1 MSYYCF
7 VQARFSSKRLRG
19 KVLKKFGKITL
30 LEVLIKRLQRSK
42 KIKKIIIL
50 TSNSKQDKKIINLCK
65 KINIDY
71 FKGSLS
77 NVYFRFKSA
86 INKYKPK
93 KVIRISADSPLVD
106 WKLVDVMIDIS
117 KKKTAYEI
125 ISNVKKRTFP
135 KGQSVEILNSDIF
148 NVSSKLLNKDQREHV
163 TKFFYE
169 KNYKIF
175 NYKSQKKY
183 NKFNLC
189 VDNYDDYLIIKK
201 LIEKKGIFA
210 SWKSYVKEL

>member
-30 LEVLIKRLQRSK
+30 LEILIKRLQRSK

-125 ISNVKKRTFP
+125 ISNVKKLF
-135 KGQSVEILNSDIF
+135 
-148 NVSSKLLNKDQREHV
+148 
-163 TKFFYE
+163 
-169 KNYKIF
+169 
-175 NYKSQKKY
+175 QKV
-183 NKFNLC
+183 NQ
-189 VDNYDDYLIIKK
+189 
-201 LIEKKGIFA
+201 
-210 SWKSYVKEL
+210 